1 VVPHALPLRCAF
13 VATLI
18 LPAVGRAQ
26 EPQSSTR
33 DRLFVSAGL
42 GWSVCHCQFHGA
54 QLRAEYSLTPAERV
68 VGLRMDLGAFWTPA
82 QRYSFPSALYDQG
95 ATTEGVGQST
105 VLNLGVTS
113 VITPWPRGRVS
124 PYVVAGVAALQTW
137 SSGSGYY
144 RRANGTVGSIMPPN
158 FGTHGDIRAIVG
170 AGLRVRVGGRLVQL
184 EARELRGSLS
194 AITLGTTLH
203 F

>member
-1 VVPHALPLRCAF
+1 MRYLLAAAF

-68 VGLRMDLGAFWTPA
+68 VGLRLDLGAFWTPA
-82 QRYSFPSALYDQG
+82 QRYSFPSILYGDG
-95 ATTEGVGQST
+95 SSFEGVGQST

-113 VITPWPRGRVS
+113 LITPWTRRRVS

-144 RRANGTVGSIMPPN
+144 RRANGTVGAIMAPN

-170 AGLRVRVGGRLVQL
+170 AGLRVRVGGRLLQL

-194 AITLGTTLH
+194 VVSLGTTLH

>member
-1 VVPHALPLRCAF
+1 MRCLLPVTF

-18 LPAVGRAQ
+18 LPAVGRPQ

-54 QLRAEYSLTPAERV
+54 QLRAEYSLTPVECV
-68 VGLRMDLGAFWTPA
+68 VGLRLDLGAFWTPA

-95 ATTEGVGQST
+95 ATAEGVGQST
-105 VLNLGVTS
+105 VLNLGVTGA
-113 VITPWPRGRVS
+113 ITPWPRARVS
-124 PYVVAGVAALQTW
+124 PYVVAGLAALQTW
-137 SSGSGYY
+137 THGSAYYRSADGTAAWFLPPGSGGH
-144 RRANGTVGSIMPPN
+144 NT
-158 FGTHGDIRAIVG
+158 RAIVG
-170 AGLRVRVGGRLVQL
+170 AGLRVRVGERLWQL